1 MSNPTKTTHIADL
14 TIPELEALIE
24 RAVLRA
30 LDKFASGDYDPDEGL
45 TLKPEIAAR
54 LEKSIREMEQ
64 GKRGI
69 PHEEVWKRLGLE

>member
-1 MSNPTKTTHIADL
+1 MLERTGTPRVVDL
-14 TIPELEALIE
+14 TVPQREALIE

-45 TLKPEIAAR
+45 TLKPEVAAR
-54 LEKSIREMEQ
+54 LEKSIREMKQ

>member
-1 MSNPTKTTHIADL
+1 MLKSTATKRVADL
-14 TIPELEALIE
+14 TVRQLEEIIE

-45 TLKPEIAAR
+45 TLKPDVAAR
-54 LEKSIREMEQ
+54 LEKSLRETKQ